1 MSRKS
6 PTWRNRLTDQP
17 AAHPAS
23 AVRGD
28 RAQDNPAQDDPR
40 QACSGSGSLQ
50 GKVVLITG
58 AAHRIGARIARLLHA
73 EGAHLS
79 LHYHQSREAAEAL
92 QQSLE
97 RERKGSVQ
105 LVQADLC
112 DIAGLTTLVA
122 EVEAYHGR
130 LDVLVNNASSF
141 YPTPLEEAT
150 ETQWDNLLGSNLK
163 GPFFLTRAA
172 APLLRQRCG
181 AVINLVDIH
190 SQRPLKS
197 HPIYSIAKAGNAMMV
212 KTLARELGP
221 EVRVNGISPGAILWP
236 EQGLSDATKDEIL
249 SRTALGR
256 AGTPDDIARTLL
268 FLVRDADYI
277 TGQIIAV
284 DGGRTLQQ

>member
-1 MSRKS
+1 MTEPSVS
-6 PTWRNRLTDQP
+6 
-17 AAHPAS
+17 
-23 AVRGD
+23 
-28 RAQDNPAQDDPR
+28 NP
-40 QACSGSGSLQ
+40 SGQQQSSLS
-50 GKVVLITG
+50 GKVALITG
-58 AAHRIGARIARLLHA
+58 AAQRIGAQVARLLHA
-73 EGAHLS
+73 EGADLT
-79 LHYHQSREAAEAL
+79 LHYHRSREAAEAL
-92 QQSLE
+92 RQSLE
-97 RERKGSVQ
+97 TERKGSVQ
-105 LVQADLC
+105 LVQANLC
-112 DIAGLTTLVA
+112 DISRLPALMA

-141 YPTPLEEAT
+141 YPTPIEEAT
-150 ETQWDNLLGSNLK
+150 ETQWEDLLGSNLK

-172 APLLRQRCG
+172 APLLRKTLG
-181 AVINLVDIH
+181 VVINLVDIH
-190 SQRPLKS
+190 SQRPLKL

-249 SRTALGR
+249 SRTALRR